1 MVQHSCLST
10 RTSLICL
17 QREGS
22 RGAEGYMRSISSG
35 FTYSKT
41 LSHEQVNFG
50 IGLSLTKKPCTIA
63 DVSLT

>member
-1 MVQHSCLST
+1 
-10 RTSLICL
+10 
-17 QREGS
+17 
-22 RGAEGYMRSISSG
+22 MRSISSG